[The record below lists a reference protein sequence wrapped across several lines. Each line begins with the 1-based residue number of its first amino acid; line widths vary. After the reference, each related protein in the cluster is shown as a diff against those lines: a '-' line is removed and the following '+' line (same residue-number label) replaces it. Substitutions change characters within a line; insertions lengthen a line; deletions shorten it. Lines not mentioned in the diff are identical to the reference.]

1 MPHNGTVFMTAPAY
15 AVCYS
20 VNTSFCNLLK
30 AYIVDSPRYEM
41 YQKAV
46 SSLHVHMTVLYRR
59 PLYYEHSKYP
69 ISLTLPATY
78 TSVQ

>member
-30 AYIVDSPRYEM
+30 AYIVDSPRYHM
-41 YQKAV
+41 Y
-46 SSLHVHMTVLYRR
+46 
-59 PLYYEHSKYP
+59 
-69 ISLTLPATY
+69 I
-78 TSVQ
+78 